1 MVLTCADRHTSTAPH
16 SFSCSVT
23 GRLSKRNSSRL
34 TPRVQGKAPSLH
46 RHYPASTLLWASPT
60 PDTAKHRLCI
70 PYGCC
75 GQDQLHAGSPRFLDQ
90 SFSMRRPQSPRRARQ
105 LLAPVSSLPTLG
117 FAYPGRL
124 ATPISI
130 TRPNRIRLC
139 YGSHFRLARLRKTG
153 YPALRS
159 LGYLSNRQFTR

>member
-1 MVLTCADRHTSTAPH
+1 VRRSPHVDSPPQFQLFRNRTLVQAELLSSDSTCPRQGPFAPQALPRFLTTMGLSDSRYGQMKVIYSLLLL
-16 SFSCSVT
+16 VT
-23 GRLSKRNSSRL
+23 Y
-34 TPRVQGKAPSLH
+34 H
-46 RHYPASTLLWASPT
+46 HYT
-60 PDTAKHRLCI
+60 
-70 PYGCC
+70 
-75 GQDQLHAGSPRFLDQ
+75 GSPRFLDQ

-130 TRPNRIRLC
+130 TRPNRIRLR
-139 YGSHFRLARLRKTG
+139 YGSHFRLARLRRTG